1 MKVFIPGPLRSY
13 TREATVVRAEGKT
26 IGQVL
31 SNLDDSFPG
40 FRFRII
46 DEQDSVREHIKVFVE
61 RRTGLGSFLSPVQ
74 PSDEVQILCALSGG

>member
-13 TREATVVRAEGKT
+13 TREATVVQAEGGT
-26 IGQVL
+26 LGQVL
-31 SNLDDSFPG
+31 LDLDRSFPG

-46 DEQDSVREHIKVFVE
+46 DEQDSVREHIKIFVGGDQV
-61 RRTGLGSFLSPVQ
+61 RNLSSPVQ

>member
-46 DEQDSVREHIKVFVE
+46 DEQDSVREHIKVFVRGE
-61 RRTGLGSFLSPVQ
+61 QVWDLSSPVQ

>member
-13 TREATVVRAEGKT
+13 TREATVVRADGKP

-46 DEQDSVREHIKVFVE
+46 DEQDSVREHIKVFVGGE
-61 RRTGLGSFLSPVQ
+61 QGWDLSFPVQ

>member
-13 TREATVVRAEGKT
+13 TREAPVVRAEGKT

-46 DEQDSVREHIKVFVE
+46 DEQDSVREHIKVFVRGE
-61 RRTGLGSFLSPVQ
+61 QVWDLSSPVQ